1 MGNSTSILNN
11 KKDIDILK
19 SSSGKNK
26 SIKDLEESIDM
37 IFIKYIQ
44 SLDFKEFASYQ
55 STQKYDDLILLTNE
69 FLTKSLEKLSFEK
82 YQKLNRLYRNKQIYA
97 LKNIKTDEKMVQTK
111 KDIINRLTKFYTNL
125 FNIYIAIIAT
135 NDPIYMFINNNGDRV
150 EFRLSEYEKYM
161 GALKDREIVM
171 IKEFSPQS
179 ICNSRMKILK
189 DSISGEHMHADIDA
203 ICSLHETNK
212 DNDKF
217 LTDIPGI
224 KELEKLFHLDEDF
237 NSNNNNTSEKQRL
250 KELYDEKLDVF
261 YSSFTGKT
269 QRPQHIDTFDK
280 ILINQINKKSKYCKE
295 PEKKEFKQITKVDEE
310 FIEVYSKI
318 IRDMNIN
325 VVKHKKKLVNI
336 LKKIFNTRNGK
347 LSINKDLK
355 DKDVEKINVKTIN
368 IISNMY
374 LLCNKYYLL
383 GLLLFEKI
391 YKNKKKDNSIRE
403 EILEQREKNN
413 IEVIDLTY
421 NNPTVINL
429 TNENNNNE
437 EWLPNRDNNTNKET
451 TSPHIQ
457 PRFMHTA
464 ENAIE
469 IMMKDKIPREVAE
482 RMVKEQ
488 GKTMTQVLAE
498 EVKEMHPNINNEVR
512 NINHENREF
521 EIYDLVFDYIFDKRV
536 IDELYENSIYE
547 NDPETKF
554 KSILNFYND
563 RKKLINNFIIV
574 LQKQEVPKDV
584 ALNVIITT
592 IFEKLKD
599 KYIND
604 NRIIIDTDNG
614 DTKESSF
621 NQELMKINK
630 LINIK
635 LREKDIRIDN
645 DDTREFLEMYSSE
658 SNPNENPYL
667 QLPQKPATNQ
677 SDVRVKPESNQRV
690 PNNKVNSSEVRV
702 KTESNQPVPNT
713 QRNSSEANTNP
724 DPQPTVNN
732 STRVSVNIED
742 SNSVNSVEYNN
753 ENIKKM
759 YNNL

>member
-1 MGNSTSILNN
+1 M
-11 KKDIDILK
+11 
-19 SSSGKNK
+19 
-26 SIKDLEESIDM
+26 
-37 IFIKYIQ
+37 
-44 SLDFKEFASYQ
+44 
-55 STQKYDDLILLTNE
+55 
-69 FLTKSLEKLSFEK
+69 
-82 YQKLNRLYRNKQIYA
+82 
-97 LKNIKTDEKMVQTK
+97 
-111 KDIINRLTKFYTNL
+111 
-125 FNIYIAIIAT
+125 
-135 NDPIYMFINNNGDRV
+135 
-150 EFRLSEYEKYM
+150 
-161 GALKDREIVM
+161 
-171 IKEFSPQS
+171 
-179 ICNSRMKILK
+179 
-189 DSISGEHMHADIDA
+189 
-203 ICSLHETNK
+203 
-212 DNDKF
+212 
-217 LTDIPGI
+217 
-224 KELEKLFHLDEDF
+224 
-237 NSNNNNTSEKQRL
+237 
-250 KELYDEKLDVF
+250 
-261 YSSFTGKT
+261 
-269 QRPQHIDTFDK
+269 
-280 ILINQINKKSKYCKE
+280 
-295 PEKKEFKQITKVDEE
+295 
-310 FIEVYSKI
+310 
-318 IRDMNIN
+318 
-325 VVKHKKKLVNI
+325 
-336 LKKIFNTRNGK
+336 
-347 LSINKDLK
+347 
-355 DKDVEKINVKTIN
+355 
-368 IISNMY
+368 
-374 LLCNKYYLL
+374 
-383 GLLLFEKI
+383 
-391 YKNKKKDNSIRE
+391 
-403 EILEQREKNN
+403 EQREKNN

-498 EVKEMHPNINNEVR
+498 EVKEMPPNINNEVR

-521 EIYDLVFDYIFDKRV
+521 EIYDLVFDYIFDKHV

-667 QLPQKPATNQ
+667 QLPQNPATNQ
-677 SDVRVKPESNQRV
+677 SDVRVKPESNQ
-690 PNNKVNSSEVRV
+690 
-702 KTESNQPVPNT
+702 
-713 QRNSSEANTNP
+713 
-724 DPQPTVNN
+724 
-732 STRVSVNIED
+732 ST
-742 SNSVNSVEYNN
+742 
-753 ENIKKM
+753 
-759 YNNL
+759 